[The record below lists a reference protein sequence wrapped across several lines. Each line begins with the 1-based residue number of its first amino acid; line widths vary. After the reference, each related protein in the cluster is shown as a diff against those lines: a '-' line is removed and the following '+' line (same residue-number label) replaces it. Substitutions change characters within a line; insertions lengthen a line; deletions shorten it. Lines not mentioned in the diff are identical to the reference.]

1 MRLSPGCTDTLARGW
16 VIEVGGQKC
25 RVLGRSPVGWEVE
38 VIPPD
43 GRSQRERLTLPRGAA
58 EMRKIED
65 SLRAR
70 GLL

>member
-16 VIEVGGQKC
+16 VIEVDGRKC

-38 VIPPD
+38 VLSD
-43 GRSQRERLTLPRGAA
+43 KRQRERLTLRTGAP
-58 EMRKIED
+58 EMAKVEE
-65 SLRAR
+65 SLRRR